1 MNSSNWQV
9 ASTVAR
15 DLVNREVDVNEF
27 QKVITY
33 VRIQSA
39 LPVDRPGERFFLLL
53 ETMVRDGRYLM
64 RSGRTMDY
72 YRNLLAVC
80 RQHLSGY
87 RLASGDRGKEL
98 VEILGWAA
106 RLMRY
111 YNTDA
116 GDEELVSRQNQRTGS
131 NSLPH
136 AQATRSASMPIEKA
150 NPEKRKLSQKSPKQ
164 PPQIDTLRETV
175 TLLTIAAGRKAR
187 VRTEGGEEISCVN
200 LPAYPLGQP
209 GEVCEADVTRENG
222 RAVRAVFQKW
232 T

>member
-1 MNSSNWQV
+1 MTQPYWQL
-9 ASTVAR
+9 AEAIAR
-15 DLVNREVDVNEF
+15 ELVNREVDVNEF

-33 VRIQSA
+33 VRIQA
-39 LPVDRPGERFFLLL
+39 TKPEGKAGEGFFSLLD
-53 ETMVRDGRYLM
+53 TMVRDGRYLM

-72 YRNLLAVC
+72 YRNLQSVC
-80 RQHLSGY
+80 KQHLTGY
-87 RLASGDRGKEL
+87 RTATGEQGQEL

-116 GDEELVSRQNQRTGS
+116 GDAELVARQNQRIGS
-131 NSLPH
+131 
-136 AQATRSASMPIEKA
+136 QQPIEQPTQTAPAASGKPPKEKA
-150 NPEKRKLSQKSPKQ
+150 KAEPKKPPIEPEV
-164 PPQIDTLRETV
+164 TREAV
-175 TLLTIAAGRKAR
+175 TLLTLAAGRKAR
-187 VRTEGGEEISCVN
+187 VRTEAGEEISCVN

-232 T
+232 K